1 MQKFKAYASYFVS
14 YLLNNLGDSDINK
27 IILFGSVARGE
38 ISKDSD
44 VDIFIDVKRKDKK
57 FEKKVEK
64 ILEGF
69 YKSREGI
76 MFKSVGVDNKINF
89 IVGKLDEWIDL
100 RESIENTWIVL
111 YGPYISGRIS
121 GKIYIGFLGQYRK
134 K

>member
-64 ILEGF
+64 D
-69 YKSREGI
+69 R
-76 MFKSVGVDNKINF
+76 KSVV
-89 IVGKLDEWIDL
+89 
-100 RESIENTWIVL
+100 
-111 YGPYISGRIS
+111 
-121 GKIYIGFLGQYRK
+121 
-134 K
+134 